1 MISLVSAFA
10 PDRKPS
16 SLRSGKASGSFGTG
30 SFVRTGSIR
39 RPGGDA
45 APSAPEDAAYAKE
58 LDDVAAERKR
68 LTAALREAQES
79 GDAGKL
85 AAAADA
91 LNENR
96 KRAAAAVREH
106 VNLQS
111 SKKQEK

>member
-1 MISLVSAFA
+1 MGWFHGTTDREFLDNRHVSGNVFKLMDEAMAFCFKHLNLSA
-10 PDRKPS
+10 KIG
-16 SLRSGKASGSFGTG
+16 GK
-30 SFVRTGSIR
+30 
-39 RPGGDA
+39 
-45 APSAPEDAAYAKE
+45 
-58 LDDVAAERKR
+58 LERDEA
-68 LTAALREAQES
+68 LEVPAAALREAQES

>member
-1 MISLVSAFA
+1 M
-10 PDRKPS
+10 S
-16 SLRSGKASGSFGTG
+16 SLRIYAFAALLAALALAGCG
-30 SFVRTGSIR
+30 R
-39 RPGGDA
+39 GGDA